1 MSEQNRKRISV
12 DIYGHQYTIIG
23 DENSSDIRLVAS
35 MVDSKMKEISQ
46 CNPCLDTNKLAIL
59 TAVNIVNDYL
69 KLKAEHDTLKRDYE
83 SLLIKLEQKEEK
95 LKNG

>member
-1 MSEQNRKRISV
+1 MSGQNKKRIIV

-23 DENSSDIRLVAS
+23 DENSSHIRLVAS

-46 CNPCLDTNKLAIL
+46 SNPYLDTNKLAIL

-69 KLKAEHDTLKRDYE
+69 KIKNEHELLKKEYE
-83 SLLIKLEQKEEK
+83 SLLENIKKKEEK
-95 LKNG
+95 ANHD